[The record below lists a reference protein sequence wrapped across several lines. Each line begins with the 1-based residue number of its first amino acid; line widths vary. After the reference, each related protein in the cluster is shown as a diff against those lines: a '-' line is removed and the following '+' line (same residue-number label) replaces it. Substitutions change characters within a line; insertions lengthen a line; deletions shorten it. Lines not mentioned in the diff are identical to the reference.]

1 MRLTRQRPG
10 TRRGP
15 AENVPSTFMTRLVV
29 METAADGT
37 TTECHAH
44 VADHPA

>member
-15 AENVPSTFMTRLVV
+15 AENVLGTFMTRLAAVAA
-29 METAADGT
+29 AADGT
-37 TTECHAH
+37 TTG
-44 VADHPA
+44 